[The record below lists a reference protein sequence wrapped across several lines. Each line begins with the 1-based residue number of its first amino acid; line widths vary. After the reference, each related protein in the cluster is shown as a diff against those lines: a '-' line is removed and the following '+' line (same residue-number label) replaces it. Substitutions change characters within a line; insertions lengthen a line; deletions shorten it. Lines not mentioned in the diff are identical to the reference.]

1 MLLKEQNKVLFII
14 IIIIIIV
21 KQPRD
26 SGKIKSE
33 AIVFSFF
40 FGFKLR
46 EYGCLVEILLSD
58 LQAGFK
64 RVEKI
69 EF

>member
-1 MLLKEQNKVLFII
+1 MLLKEQNKVLFF
-14 IIIIIIV
+14 IIIIIV

-46 EYGCLVEILLSD
+46 KYGIVVEILLSD

-69 EF
+69 RF

>member
-1 MLLKEQNKVLFII
+1 MLLKEQNKVLFF
-14 IIIIIIV
+14 IIIIIV

-46 EYGCLVEILLSD
+46 KYGIVVEILLSD

>member
-1 MLLKEQNKVLFII
+1 VLFF
-14 IIIIIIV
+14 IIIIIV

-46 EYGCLVEILLSD
+46 KYGIVVEILLSD

-69 EF
+69 RF

>member
-1 MLLKEQNKVLFII
+1 MLLKEQNKVLF

>member
-1 MLLKEQNKVLFII
+1 MLLKEQNKVLFF
-14 IIIIIIV
+14 IIIIV
-21 KQPRD
+21 VKQPRV

-46 EYGCLVEILLSD
+46 KYGIVVEILLSD

>member
-1 MLLKEQNKVLFII
+1 MLLKEQNKVLFF
-14 IIIIIIV
+14 IIIIV
-21 KQPRD
+21 VKQPRV

-46 EYGCLVEILLSD
+46 KYGIVVEILLSD

-69 EF
+69 RF